1 MLSPRY
7 TKLAN
12 RAKKE
17 KTRCYMYPLIIKES
31 KNSLQQHR
39 TSGAESSVLQMSKK
53 LKRLSESFFLDKHS
67 RGLLEQCDGRA
78 EVAPVVDLRD

>member
-1 MLSPRY
+1 MHATRLHTDKIHDASVVFFFSNWSDPALPLATNSSSPCRICWICRMLSPRY

-39 TSGAESSVLQMSKK
+39 TSGA
-53 LKRLSESFFLDKHS
+53 
-67 RGLLEQCDGRA
+67 
-78 EVAPVVDLRD
+78 